1 MTNNDRDTRTLI
13 VCFVIA
19 LVALVP
25 MSIREIW
32 QENWNRVAVL
42 GEETVVPEDEVF
54 EEIETEVYTQAEEM
68 PADEEIIDEVW
79 DESWQMGEDE
89 IVLPNAN

>member
-1 MTNNDRDTRTLI
+1 LI
-13 VCFVIA
+13 VCFVIS